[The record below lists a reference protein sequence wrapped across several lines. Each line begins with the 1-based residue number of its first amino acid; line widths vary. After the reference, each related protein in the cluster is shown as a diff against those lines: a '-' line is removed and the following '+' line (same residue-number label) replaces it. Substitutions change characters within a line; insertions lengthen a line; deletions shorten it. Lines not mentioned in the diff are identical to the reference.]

1 MAKQPRPRVIVAAD
15 RIEHLEG
22 LAQGAMQRAPDMADR
37 LLTELSRAKIVAR
50 EKLPA
55 DVIDIGRAVTY
66 RDETIGKDHT
76 VTLVWP
82 EDADIDAGRV
92 SVITPIGVALI
103 GLQAGAKFV
112 WETRNGETRDLTVLQ
127 VAPAPAAA

>member
-1 MAKQPRPRVIVAAD
+1 MAKQPRPRVTVAAD

-50 EKLPA
+50 EKLPD
-55 DVIDIGRAVTY
+55 DVVDIGRPVTY
-66 RDETIGKDHT
+66 RDETVGKDHT
-76 VTLVWP
+76 ITLVWP
-82 EDADIDAGRV
+82 EDANIDAGRV

-112 WETRNGETRDLTVLQ
+112 WETRNGETRDLTVLH
-127 VAPAPAAA
+127 VAPVAAQA